1 MLELKKLCVS
11 VQGKKPI
18 IKSLNLHVRPGEI
31 HAIMGPNGS
40 GKSTLSNVIA
50 GHADYQVDS
59 GEIFFDAQDLMPLE
73 PEERACRGIFMSFQ
87 YPVSLPGVTMVSF
100 LQAVVNAQRKARGES
115 LVDAIDLIAM
125 AEDACACVGL
135 PREFLH
141 RPLNQEFSGGEK
153 KRAEMLQML
162 MLEPQLMILDETDSG
177 LDIDALKMVGDVVNK
192 MHSPKKSWIVVTHYH
207 RILEHI
213 KPDFVHVMVDGAIVK
228 SGDASLAK
236 QLEKEGYGWVK
247 QG

>member
-11 VQGKKPI
+11 VQGEKPI
-18 IKSLNLHVRPGEI
+18 LKSLDLHVRPGEI

-50 GHADYQVDS
+50 GHADYTVDA
-59 GEIFFDAQDLMPLE
+59 GDLNYEGQDLQALS
-73 PEERACRGIFMSFQ
+73 PEERACRGVFMSFQ

-100 LQAVVNAQRKARGES
+100 LQAVVNAQRKARGEA
-115 LVDAIDLIAM
+115 LVDAIDLIGM
-125 AEDACACVGL
+125 AEEACARVGL
-135 PREFLH
+135 PRSFLH

-162 MLEPQLMILDETDSG
+162 MLEPKLMILDETDSG
-177 LDIDALKMVGDVVNK
+177 LDIDALKMVGDVVNQ
-192 MHSPKKSWIVVTHYH
+192 MHSPERSWIIITHYH

-213 KPDFVHVMVDGAIVK
+213 QPDFVHVMVNGAIVK

-236 QLEKEGYGWVK
+236 QLEEKGYGWVR
-247 QG
+247 